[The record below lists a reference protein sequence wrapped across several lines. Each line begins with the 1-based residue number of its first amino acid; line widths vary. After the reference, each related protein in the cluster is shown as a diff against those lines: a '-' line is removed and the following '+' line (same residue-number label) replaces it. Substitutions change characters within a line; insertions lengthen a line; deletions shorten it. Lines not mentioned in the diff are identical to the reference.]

1 MSAFVGRMKLLRDAG
16 LTGQMVARDFVQRRI
31 APLQA
36 HTRAMCMY
44 LGPQDKMRLHP
55 ESLSKE
61 QVATS
66 MKLLFG
72 PAEIP
77 GAEGELLM
85 PIHQLPLSDRLQ
97 ILETM
102 PTFTARG
109 LEGEASDD
117 ATPMVEE
124 EDPVSK
130 YLADS
135 KGNEDD
141 EATCAS
147 ASAGGPSSSRMV

>member
-1 MSAFVGRMKLLRDAG
+1 MKHDGWSSVGLASQAMSALVGRMKLLRDVG
-16 LTGQMVARDFVQRRI
+16 LTGQMVARDFVQRLI

-36 HTRAMCMY
+36 HTRPMWMY
-44 LGPQDKMRLHP
+44 SGSQDKMRLHP
-55 ESLSKE
+55 EPLSEE

-77 GAEGELLM
+77 RAEGELLM
-85 PIHQLPLSDRLQ
+85 PIHQLPLPDRLQ

-109 LEGEASDD
+109 FE
-117 ATPMVEE
+117 
-124 EDPVSK
+124 
-130 YLADS
+130 
-135 KGNEDD
+135 
-141 EATCAS
+141 
-147 ASAGGPSSSRMV
+147 